1 MSRIEANGRMIR
13 GKLFEK
19 GYHPEEVE
27 KKMDRWWRGQ
37 IVVGY
42 GIYFHGKLKCQ
53 GCVQIG
59 K

>member
-1 MSRIEANGRMIR
+1 MIR